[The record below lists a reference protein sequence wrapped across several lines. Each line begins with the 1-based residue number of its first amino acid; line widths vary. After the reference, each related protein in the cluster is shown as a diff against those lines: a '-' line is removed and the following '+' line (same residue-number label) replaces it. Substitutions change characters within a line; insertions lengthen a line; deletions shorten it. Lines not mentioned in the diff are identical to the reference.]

1 MADSVQ
7 NHRLIP
13 FLSKYYD
20 VHILQRKLND
30 ENHSESIWSPN
41 LSIIDRLLYKVFP
54 SLFGIFSLDRYV
66 WSKIAYYK
74 IRMKLPDFS
83 HVIMIYEPYT
93 TRPLQ
98 FSIRRHFK
106 NIKITSV
113 LYDPYVDNIFF
124 GKSGMA
130 VKLRKNIERNIMD
143 ASDLVVVNNA
153 VVFSKLKSRYPDVQ
167 LCLVPLCG
175 LADNIGNQSDSSGTL
190 TLVHAGNIYGERR
203 LDELNE
209 TITLLKKLKDIKPTD
224 LKIILI
230 GSHCVGYEKVIA
242 VGNDDIIKFQGPMY
256 GDSFKSLMATSNA
269 LLLIDPMDGNNTCFP
284 SKLCEYYQLS
294 KPIFA
299 FCAKGTP
306 SYISLSEAG
315 HVACGS
321 DELMKM
327 VLALGDFVQNPESL
341 NNTFDISYAEQ
352 FHPSKVAGQFNKALS
367 CLV

>member
-20 VHILQRKLND
+20 VHVLQRKQND
-30 ENHSESIWSPN
+30 ENHSESVWSPN
-41 LSIIDRLLYKVFP
+41 LSIIDRLLYKIFP

-74 IRMKLPDFS
+74 IRAKLPEFRY
-83 HVIMIYEPYT
+83 VIMIYEPYT
-93 TRPLQ
+93 TRSLQ
-98 FSIRRHFK
+98 FSIRKHFK
-106 NIKITSV
+106 DIKVTSV

-124 GKSGMA
+124 GKSSIA
-130 VKLRKNIERNIMD
+130 FKLRKSIENKIVGS
-143 ASDLVVVNNA
+143 SDLVVVNNR
-153 VVFSKLKSRYPDVQ
+153 VVFSKLKSRYPNVQ

-175 LADNIGNQSDSSGTL
+175 LADNISNQSSCSGTI
-190 TLVHAGNIYGERR
+190 TLLHAGNIYGERR

-209 TITLLKKLKDIKPTD
+209 TITILKNLKRIKSSD
-224 LKIILI
+224 LQIVLI
-230 GSHCVGYEKVIA
+230 GSYCVGYEKVIES
-242 VGNDDIIKFQGPMY
+242 GNDDIIKFQGPMY
-256 GDSFKSLMATSNA
+256 GDSFTSLMATSNA
-269 LLLIDPMDGNNTCFP
+269 LLLIDPMDANNTCFP

-306 SYISLSEAG
+306 SYISLSESR
-315 HVACGS
+315 HVACSS

-327 VLALGDFVQNPESL
+327 VLALGDFIQNPYSYH
-341 NNTFDISYAEQ
+341 NTFDLSYAEQ
-352 FHPSKVAGQFNKALS
+352 FHPSKVAEQFNKALS
-367 CLV
+367 RLI